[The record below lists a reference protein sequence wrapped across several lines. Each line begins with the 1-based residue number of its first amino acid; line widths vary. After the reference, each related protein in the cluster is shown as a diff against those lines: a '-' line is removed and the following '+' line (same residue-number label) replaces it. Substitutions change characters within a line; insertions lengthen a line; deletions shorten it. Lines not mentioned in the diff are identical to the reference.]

1 VSVAVSSGRFLH
13 GGERLFFAP
22 RVVPEKSK
30 QSPLVRGN
38 ACRGTVTSVQ
48 TKSPQWMTTGN
59 LFFRV
64 SEVAAIMTAVIR
76 SMSSV
81 MRKGK

>member
-1 VSVAVSSGRFLH
+1 MSVAVSSGRFLR
-13 GGERLFFAP
+13 GGGRLFFAP
-22 RVVPEKSK
+22 RAVPEKFK
-30 QSPLVRGN
+30 QFLPVKASATRG
-38 ACRGTVTSVQ
+38 RVTSVQ

-59 LFFRV
+59 QCFRV

>member
-1 VSVAVSSGRFLH
+1 MSVVVSSGRFPH

-30 QSPLVRGN
+30 QFPSVRAN
-38 ACRGTVTSVQ
+38 VCRGTVTSVQ
-48 TKSPQWMTTGN
+48 TKSPQLMTTGN
-59 LFFRV
+59 QFFRV

>member
-1 VSVAVSSGRFLH
+1 
-13 GGERLFFAP
+13 
-22 RVVPEKSK
+22 VPEKSK
-30 QSPLVRGN
+30 QFLPVKASATRG
-38 ACRGTVTSVQ
+38 RVTSLQ
-48 TKSPQWMTTGN
+48 TKSLQLMMTGN

-64 SEVAAIMTAVIR
+64 SEVAAIMTVAIR

>member
-13 GGERLFFAP
+13 GGGRLFFAP
-22 RVVPEKSK
+22 RAVPEKSK
-30 QSPLVRGN
+30 QFPSVRGSV
-38 ACRGTVTSVQ
+38 CRGTVTSGQ

-59 LFFRV
+59 LFSLV

-76 SMSSV
+76 SMLSV